1 MSEKEKKKAEQLS
14 DVFKDL
20 GNTFRIVNSEF
31 ADLMTFISAGI
42 STFESLKNMCNFD
55 KQKEKLGTSWKM
67 IKNQFEKSSTD
78 MTNAAE
84 IATHNIRDSFNNL
97 AITLKNEGVKGALNE
112 INENVKKFG
121 STTKDNLTSA
131 DGKFQTFFGGIKEKG
146 ASSFGKLKTSAAGAF
161 ATLRAHPFAILSKAV
176 AGFGTIALGVFS
188 ASIVG
193 GIALAVV
200 AIAGFIAYFN
210 QLMETNEEFREKITS
225 MWEGVGEAFQPA
237 IDAFGELFACLV
249 TGKESVDEQGGEI
262 TESFLSVATSI
273 IEGITG
279 IVTFF
284 SDIVIGVVEF
294 IKEILFTTSEDAT
307 GQSQTTW
314 DTITQAVSEA
324 WALIESIFTTAT
336 EIIMTLWEFFGEDII
351 SVFSTVW
358 ESISSVISGAVS
370 VVSGIFDVI
379 VGIFTG
385 NGEKIKEGFGKIWE
399 GIKGIFGG
407 IGEFFSNI
415 WDNVV
420 KIFKKVGTKIGD
432 GIGGAFKAVV
442 NSIIGFAEKT
452 INGFLKAINL
462 AIGLINKIPGVEIKK
477 IKLLEIPRMA
487 DGGMVEAGQ
496 MFIAREAGPELVGSF
511 GSRAAVMNNNQIVE
525 SVSRGV
531 YDAVRSA
538 MGAGNGSYTFNIT
551 NQLDGKTIGKQVI
564 KYHNGV
570 VKQTGMSPL
579 LI

>member
-1 MSEKEKKKAEQLS
+1 MSEKEKKKAEELS
-14 DVFKDL
+14 DVFKNL
-20 GNTFRIVNSEF
+20 GSTFRSVNSDF
-31 ADLMTFISAGI
+31 ADLMTSISAGI
-42 STFESLKNMCNFD
+42 NTFESLKNMCNFD
-55 KQKEKLGTSWKM
+55 KQKEKLDSSWKM
-67 IKNQFEKSSTD
+67 IKNQFEKSSKD

-84 IATHNIRDSFNNL
+84 IAAYNIRDSFNNL

-112 INENVKKFG
+112 INANIKEFG
-121 STTKDNLTSA
+121 STIKDNLTSA
-131 DGKFQTFFGGIKEKG
+131 DGNFQTFFGGIKEKG
-146 ASSFGKLKTSAAGAF
+146 TSSFGKLKTSAVGAF

-176 AGFGTIALGVFS
+176 AGFGAIALGVFS

-210 QLMETNEEFREKITS
+210 QLMEANEEFREKIAV

-336 EIIMTLWEFFGEDII
+336 EIIMTLWGFFGEDII

-370 VVSGIFDVI
+370 VVSGVFDVI

-407 IGEFFSNI
+407 VADFFSGI
-415 WDNVV
+415 WDKVV
-420 KIFKKVGTKIGD
+420 NLFKKVGTKIGD
-432 GIGGAFKAVV
+432 QHLC
-442 NSIIGFAEKT
+442 SCQ
-452 INGFLKAINL
+452 
-462 AIGLINKIPGVEIKK
+462 GL
-477 IKLLEIPRMA
+477 
-487 DGGMVEAGQ
+487 
-496 MFIAREAGPELVGSF
+496 
-511 GSRAAVMNNNQIVE
+511 
-525 SVSRGV
+525 
-531 YDAVRSA
+531 
-538 MGAGNGSYTFNIT
+538 
-551 NQLDGKTIGKQVI
+551 
-564 KYHNGV
+564 
-570 VKQTGMSPL
+570 
-579 LI
+579 